1 MGIATTAPPPNRPRP
16 GPARRP
22 AGQRLGAW
30 LAPAHQPP
38 SYWSSWPCSPFL
50 QQPCPHFTEGETEAT
65 VTYSLSGPCPLFPT
79 LADVTWPQEGCRSE
93 GQHLP
98 SGPACPRLWQ
108 REAGGPTCKDSA
120 PPSCRVCGPVRRG
133 GPAPIGADPSLG
145 PGLKPRPGGFL
156 SGFSF
161 YPLSASV
168 SPSAQ

>member
-1 MGIATTAPPPNRPRP
+1 MPLIVPLISCFYANQTFLGLDGLVNNTPGSLSAIDRPPPGGSCCLTDGYRHHRPPPPNRPRP

-98 SGPACPRLWQ
+98 SGPACPTV
-108 REAGGPTCKDSA
+108 ATGGRWPH
-120 PPSCRVCGPVRRG
+120 V
-133 GPAPIGADPSLG
+133 
-145 PGLKPRPGGFL
+145 
-156 SGFSF
+156 
-161 YPLSASV
+161 
-168 SPSAQ
+168 